1 MNNQKPFFKLNEP
14 LSDHDESLLAE
25 IEALPPERQ
34 QDAIAMLFGAMVYE
48 YESATPVERENMNP
62 FVRFFAEMAIVQ
74 EAETETPQHFKNTEA
89 AVTVVKFNLVEAFP
103 NACHVNQ

>member
-1 MNNQKPFFKLNEP
+1 MNKPFFKDSELNN
-14 LSDHDESLLAE
+14 HDSLLIDEIESLPLD
-25 IEALPPERQ
+25 RQ
-34 QDAIAMLFGAMVYE
+34 QDAIAILFGAMVYE

-74 EAETETPQHFKNTEA
+74 DADTETPQHFKNTEA
-89 AVTVVKFNLVEAFP
+89 AVTGKINLVEAFP

>member
-34 QDAIAMLFGAMVYE
+34 QDAIAMLFGAMVHE
-48 YESATPVERENMNP
+48 YQSPKLGDLKP
-62 FVRFFAEMAIVQ
+62 FVRFFAEMAIAQ
-74 EAETETPQHFKNTEA
+74 DPETETPQHFKNTEA

>member
-1 MNNQKPFFKLNEP
+1 MNKPFFKDSELN
-14 LSDHDESLLAE
+14 DHDSLLIDEIESLPLD
-25 IEALPPERQ
+25 RQ
-34 QDAIAMLFGAMVYE
+34 QDATAILFGAMVSE
-48 YESATPVERENMNP
+48 YKAAPEKANP
-62 FVRFFAEMAIVQ
+62 FVKFFAEMAIVQ